1 MRAGRAVANLV
12 GMMLFVQVILGG
24 SSVFLGVPILY
35 HLIWGTLT
43 FAVLVA
49 ATVFGFR
56 DYGSKSNLFRVGAAS
71 IVIFVVQGILGLI
84 SFGSSVAV
92 VIHLTNAFVLA
103 VVVTYMISFADS
115 LDKSRPSTTS
125 AAQPPVSQSSE
136 RV

>member
-1 MRAGRAVANLV
+1 MRAGRIVANLV

-24 SSVFLGVPILY
+24 SSAFLGVPILY
-35 HLIWGTLT
+35 HLVWGTLT

-49 ATVFGFR
+49 ATVLGLR
-56 DYGSKSNLFRVGAAS
+56 SYGKKSNLFRVGAAS
-71 IVIFVVQGILGLI
+71 IVIFVLQGILGLI

-115 LDKSRPSTTS
+115 LEKGT
-125 AAQPPVSQSSE
+125 AAKAPATQPPVSQSSE
-136 RV
+136 LV